1 LPALLICEQRS
12 QEIFLQIFL
21 KECQTEI
28 ELEDISEEML
38 NVPMTKKGPGS
49 LWGKRRVMFFL
60 FSAFASLIKE

>member
-28 ELEDISEEML
+28 ELEDISKEML
-38 NVPMTKKGPGS
+38 NVSMTKKGPGS
-49 LWGKRRVMFFL
+49 LWGKRRVMFFFFPL
-60 FSAFASLIKE
+60 LLL